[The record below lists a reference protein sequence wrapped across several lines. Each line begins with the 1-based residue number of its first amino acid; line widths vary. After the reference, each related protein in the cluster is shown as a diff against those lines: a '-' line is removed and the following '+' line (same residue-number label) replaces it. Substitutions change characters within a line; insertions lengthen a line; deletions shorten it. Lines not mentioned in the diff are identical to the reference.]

1 MAQEWMGAP
10 GRSAYVIDEKPV
22 AGWRWAPIDLLMHV
36 HILGVGAV
44 GTLIATHLRAA
55 VRQGLMMRAFP
66 PRSPVRSAVAAHL
79 PDAAKTTITLHMR
92 EKAFARSSPVFRE
105 LRLNHDGAC
114 MSERGY
120 AVELVSP
127 IDPAQP
133 QVLLPDR
140 DGIAREWPGAEPYP
154 LDSLIIMTKADA
166 TYAAIRSL
174 VPRITPSTTI
184 VLLQN
189 GMGVLDMLLERLWP
203 QPHSR
208 PHFVLASTT
217 HGCYLKKPLHAV
229 HAGFGSIHLGIV
241 PSLRLRGLESPSGEL
256 DWHALPEDSL
266 RQTLALLLSLPL
278 DVHWEPIRSYQLRA
292 LRKLAINACINPT
305 TALVDCK
312 NGDLFG
318 TPAALEL
325 FRALCTEMSQVLE
338 AYARDAKAA
347 ESSNETDAAHLSS
360 LPLADLLTQT
370 DSEGLP
376 LLDASLKPAS
386 LLHEV
391 ENVVRATASNWSSMH
406 QDVKTRRGKTEI
418 DFINGY
424 ITELGRAYGIPTPA
438 NDMMT
443 NLIKL
448 KAQRVT
454 GSWNANAM

>member
-1 MAQEWMGAP
+1 
-10 GRSAYVIDEKPV
+10 
-22 AGWRWAPIDLLMHV
+22 MHV

-105 LRLNHDGAC
+105 LRVNHDGAC

-133 QVLLPDR
+133 QVLLPDK
-140 DGIAREWPGAEPYP
+140 DGMAREWPGAEPYP

-241 PSLRLRGLESPSGEL
+241 PSLRLRGLESRSGEL
-256 DWHALPEDSL
+256 DWHC
-266 RQTLALLLSLPL
+266 LLYTSPS
-278 DVHWEPIRSYQLRA
+278 P
-292 LRKLAINACINPT
+292 
-305 TALVDCK
+305 
-312 NGDLFG
+312 
-318 TPAALEL
+318 
-325 FRALCTEMSQVLE
+325 
-338 AYARDAKAA
+338 RD
-347 ESSNETDAAHLSS
+347 
-360 LPLADLLTQT
+360 
-370 DSEGLP
+370 
-376 LLDASLKPAS
+376 
-386 LLHEV
+386 
-391 ENVVRATASNWSSMH
+391 
-406 QDVKTRRGKTEI
+406 
-418 DFINGY
+418 
-424 ITELGRAYGIPTPA
+424 
-438 NDMMT
+438 
-443 NLIKL
+443 
-448 KAQRVT
+448 
-454 GSWNANAM
+454 